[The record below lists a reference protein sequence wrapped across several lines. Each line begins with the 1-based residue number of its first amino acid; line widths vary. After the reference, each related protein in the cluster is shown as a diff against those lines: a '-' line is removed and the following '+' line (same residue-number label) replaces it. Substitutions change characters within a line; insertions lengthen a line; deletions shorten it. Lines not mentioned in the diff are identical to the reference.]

1 MKQRMQH
8 LSLTKGQRR
17 AGLTSQRQRDKR
29 RYPFTEST
37 RLIELVD
44 KKHYGDVVKLTERL
58 KPCLMDEGKGAFL
71 FTGLFFDLEAVSGRH
86 QFVIDELAVFL
97 KRVKDGGGLKCSQN
111 VFVRYL
117 SCPEHCNLGISWKS
131 LKVMILEAIRRHS

>member
-1 MKQRMQH
+1 MK
-8 LSLTKGQRR
+8 QRR
-17 AGLTSQRQRDKR
+17 AGRTNQRQRDRR
-29 RYPFTEST
+29 RYPFNEST
-37 RLIELVD
+37 KLIELVD

-58 KPCLMDEGKGAFL
+58 KPYLKDEGKGAFL
-71 FTGLFFDLEAVSGRH
+71 LTGLFFDLEAVSGQR

-97 KRVKDGGGLKCSQN
+97 KRVKDGGGLKCCQN

-131 LKVMILEAIRRHS
+131 LKVLILDAIRRQS